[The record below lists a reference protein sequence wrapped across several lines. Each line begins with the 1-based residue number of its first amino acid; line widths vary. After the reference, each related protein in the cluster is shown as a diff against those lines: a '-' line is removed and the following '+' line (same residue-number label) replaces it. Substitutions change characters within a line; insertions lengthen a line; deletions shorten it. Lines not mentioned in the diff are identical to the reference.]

1 MTACR
6 SACPINLA
14 LEVIGDRWTLL
25 IIRDMIFDGKRH
37 FCELLASEE
46 AISSNILADRLRK
59 LVDHGILTRAD
70 DPTHKQK
77 ALYSLTERG
86 IALLPILGQMCRW
99 GEAHAAASATLA
111 AQVRRKQRLPRHEE
125 VTAAALRRA
134 HLEPRS
140 AHPKAAAPRAAAPR
154 AAAPRAPAPRAP
166 APRAPAPRAPAPRA
180 AAPKADASIAEPA
193 RSSIG
198 SPRRR

>member
-1 MTACR
+1 MTASDACR

-86 IALLPILGQMCRW
+86 IALLPILAQMSRW
-99 GEAHAAASATLA
+99 GEAHAAAPAKLA
-111 AQVRRKQRLPRHEE
+111 AEARRNKRSPEHAE
-125 VTAAALRRA
+125 VTAAALRRV
-134 HLEPRS
+134 HLKLPATGLRRARPR
-140 AHPKAAAPRAAAPR
+140 PPAAAL
-154 AAAPRAPAPRAP
+154 
-166 APRAPAPRAPAPRA
+166 
-180 AAPKADASIAEPA
+180 S
-193 RSSIG
+193 RSSIRP
-198 SPRRR
+198 PRRR